1 MKKRMSNMELLRNIS
16 MLMIVLLHLMGKTSA
31 ITDIAPGRP
40 VYYAAWI
47 LSAVCRM
54 GNNLFVLIS
63 GYFAKESKF
72 KLGKLLHL
80 YVQVLF
86 YSVTLALLMKLL
98 HVDLTSRLLAVV
110 FPITHSEYWFATV
123 YIGLYCLMPG
133 LNIILEHADRKQ
145 LEQLLIVS
153 GILFSVI
160 PTLFHASGWLGD
172 GGAYSIVWFCFLY
185 LLGAYSRQYGQAVL
199 EKSGMKTKMGLCFLG
214 SILIVPLSKFAI
226 VLLGSGRFSEDFVTK
241 ASEILYPS
249 NSIPVLCAS
258 VLLLLL
264 FCSVKLENDR
274 LAKIINLTGGVTF
287 GIYLIHNNRNLAH
300 YLWETCRVHYWLAE
314 RGSLLA
320 VIGIGIGV
328 FAVCGLLEWLRQQ
341 LFTILRADKLM
352 DKAAMGLQ
360 KAVCRVSIKI
370 RGGGSFP

>member
-1 MKKRMSNMELLRNIS
+1 MKKRMPNMELLRAIC
-16 MLMIVLLHLMGKTSA
+16 MLMIVFLHLMGKTSA
-31 ITDIAPGRP
+31 ITDIEPGRSA
-40 VYYAAWI
+40 YYAAWI
-47 LSAVCRM
+47 LNAICRI
-54 GNNLFVLIS
+54 GNNGFVLIT

-72 KLGKLLHL
+72 KLEKLLHL

-86 YSVTLALLMKLL
+86 YSVTLAALMKFL
-98 HVDLTSRLLAVV
+98 HVDLTSRLSAVV

-133 LNIILEHADRKQ
+133 LNIILDYADRKQ

-160 PTLFHASGWLGD
+160 PTFFHASGWLGD

-185 LLGAYSRQYGQAVL
+185 LLGAYIRQYGQAVL
-199 EKSGMKTKMGLCFLG
+199 EKSNMETKIGLCFLG

-226 VLLGSGRFSEDFVTK
+226 VLLGRGMFSEDFVTK

-264 FCSVKLENDR
+264 FCSVKNENVK
-274 LAKIINLTGGVTF
+274 LSKLINITGGVTF
-287 GIYLIHNNRNLAH
+287 GIYLIHNNRNLSH
-300 YLWETCRVHYWLAE
+300 YLWEKCRVHYWLAE
-314 RGSLLA
+314 KGNLFI
-320 VIGIGIGV
+320 VIGILFGV
-328 FAVCGLLEWLRQQ
+328 FAVCGLIEWVRQQ
-341 LFTILRADKLM
+341 MFKILRIDKLI
-352 DKAAMGLQ
+352 DKVAMVLQ
-360 KAVCRVSIKI
+360 KTVGRVCKSNQ
-370 RGGGSFP
+370 GGSSS